1 VYVVVRCYRAAAID
15 GPVQLPFGRPSSSAV
30 RRERNFRFTSGRL
43 VPYTVARSV
52 GPHTEAGTNSGSLV
66 NGNFPVF
73 FFYRNVGRRYSR
85 FDPDK
90 PFSYGPPSGQNAPRS
105 PRERDH
111 GFRRHNYT
119 ITAGGNIVTAARPSY
134 LREYRR
140 CRRPMVA
147 ADRP

>member
-1 VYVVVRCYRAAAID
+1 MYVVVRRYRAAAID

-73 FFYRNVGRRYSR
+73 SFTETSDDGIRDLTRINHFLTDHRRVKTRLVVRVNVTTDFVVIIIR
-85 FDPDK
+85 
-90 PFSYGPPSGQNAPRS
+90 
-105 PRERDH
+105 
-111 GFRRHNYT
+111 
-119 ITAGGNIVTAARPSY
+119 
-134 LREYRR
+134 
-140 CRRPMVA
+140 
-147 ADRP
+147 